1 MKESVDKYKASP
13 EEKLKEK
20 MMAGV
25 NKCLSNLNEEF
36 FPTNSSKEK
45 RRSKHDDSSKF
56 DPSSANTME
65 IVGNIKV
72 GQKVPDS
79 SARHIMVVTTWRS
92 GSTFLG
98 DLLNHYKGV
107 FYYYEP
113 LLYYEMSYLNNKN
126 PPQSEIEFIESLL
139 KCRYDKDNIGYF
151 HHISSDLLSLHN
163 FRLRNSCHHLLPQ
176 EKMCLFPEYLNKV
189 CPLYPIKLMKTVRLD
204 LRETETLIKDPSLDL
219 KILFLV
225 RDPRGTYNSRS
236 STAISNWCNKDQ
248 CADPEVGCEQ
258 MMDNIN
264 AAFDLETRY
273 PGTIKLVRYED
284 LSMYPQDVVADMM
297 DFLDLPM
304 IEELS
309 KYIETHTGAE
319 KLKTVRNK
327 KTHKVEHKKNPY
339 GTSRNSTA
347 TAFAWRDKL
356 TFDHIQEIQDACEA
370 PMSKLGYRLLQKPE
384 ETKTRNLPLD
394 SNIETIWPFE

>member
-204 LRETETLIKDPSLDL
+204 LRETETLIKDPSLNL

-236 STAISNWCNKDQ
+236 DTEISRWCEDRKQ
-248 CADPEVGCEQ
+248 CVNLELGCEQ

-284 LSMYPQDVVADMM
+284 LSMNPHDVVTDMM

-304 IEELS
+304 IEELNN
-309 KYIETHTGAE
+309 YIVTHTGAE
-319 KLKTVRNK
+319 KQ
-327 KTHKVEHKKNPY
+327 KNNRY
-339 GTSRNSTA
+339 GTYRNSTA
-347 TAFAWRDKL
+347 RASAWRDKMS
-356 TFDHIQEIQDACEA
+356 FDRIKEIQKACGA
-370 PMSKLGYRLLQKPE
+370 PMSKLGYRLLNNLE
-384 ETKTRNLPLD
+384 EAKNRNLKPLA
-394 SNIETIWPFE
+394 SNLKTIWPFELNQN